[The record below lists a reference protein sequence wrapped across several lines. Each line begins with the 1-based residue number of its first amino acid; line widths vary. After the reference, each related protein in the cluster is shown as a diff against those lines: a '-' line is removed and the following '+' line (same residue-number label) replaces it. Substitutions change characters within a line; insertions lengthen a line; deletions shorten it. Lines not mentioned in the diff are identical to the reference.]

1 MLVLVLSS
9 LVEVLG
15 YILVLFVEVL
25 GHILI
30 LSSHMEVLELITPIV
45 REIVVL
51 CMVSA
56 CVLPLPTCVENR
68 RAGPVLV
75 YSAHSPV
82 KDKDLMCTVFRA
94 V

>member
-9 LVEVLG
+9 ILEVLG
-15 YILVLFVEVL
+15 D
-25 GHILI
+25 ILI
-30 LSSHMEVLELITPIV
+30 LSSHVEVLELITPIV

-68 RAGPVLV
+68 WVGPVWV
-75 YSAHSPV
+75 YPAKLPV
-82 KDKDLMCTVFRA
+82 IDKEL
-94 V
+94 